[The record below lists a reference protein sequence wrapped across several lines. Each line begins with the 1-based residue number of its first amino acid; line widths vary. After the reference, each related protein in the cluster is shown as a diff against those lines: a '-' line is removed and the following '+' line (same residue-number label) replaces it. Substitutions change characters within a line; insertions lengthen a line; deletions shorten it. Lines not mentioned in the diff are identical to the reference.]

1 MTGKEDS
8 RFRHLGRKIILF
20 VVMALMIIAG
30 VLILIGRDQDLFTK
44 KYELRFTVDKG
55 TGFSKGMPVKLS
67 GFRIGR
73 VSSISLNEAAKV
85 DVVLQIN
92 RRYQKW
98 IRGDSRAKLLKEGLV
113 GDMIVDLSV
122 GSPTAPLLNDQSTL
136 AFEKTMGLDELA
148 SEVADGVKPVLIQ
161 LRDII
166 EYVNDP
172 KGDLKQ
178 SIRNINLLS
187 AHLDEIRNHAD
198 ELLTTGRDAVSS
210 STKRVDRV
218 LIEADNRLKEAG
230 PVLARVD
237 RISANLEQRLPSLLD
252 KTDGT
257 VGNLLELSKEATATS
272 SLIMPR
278 VPMLMDK
285 VESAIDQSNLLL
297 NGVSGMWP
305 IRNAVPAP
313 VQDRLVPG
321 DSHE

>member
-1 MTGKEDS
+1 MIGKEDQRFS
-8 RFRHLGRKIILF
+8 RLGRRITLF
-20 VVMALMIIAG
+20 IVAAMIMVAG
-30 VLILIGRDQDLFTK
+30 VLILIGREQDLFTK

-55 TGFSKGMPVKLS
+55 MGFSKGMPVKLS

-73 VSSISLNEAAKV
+73 VSAISLNEAAKV
-85 DVVLQIN
+85 DVVLQID

-98 IRGDSRAKLLKEGLV
+98 IRGDSRAKLVKEGLV

-122 GSPTAPLLNDQSTL
+122 GSPAAPLLDDESRL

-148 SEVADGVKPVLIQ
+148 SELADEVKPVLIQ

-187 AHLDEIRNHAD
+187 AHLDEIQSHAN

-210 STKRVDRV
+210 STKRVDGV
-218 LIEADNRLKEAG
+218 LIEADSRLKEVG

-237 RISANLEQRLPSLLD
+237 RISADLEQRLPPLLD
-252 KTDGT
+252 KADGT
-257 VGNLLELSKEATATS
+257 FVNLLEISKKAAATS

-278 VPMLMDK
+278 VPMLADK
-285 VESAIDQSNLLL
+285 VESAIDQSNRLLD
-297 NGVSGMWP
+297 GVSGMWP

-313 VQDRLVPG
+313 VPDRLVPG

>member
-8 RFRHLGRKIILF
+8 RFRHLGRKITLF

-85 DVVLQIN
+85 DVVLQID

-172 KGDLKQ
+172 KGDLKH

-198 ELLTTGRDAVSS
+198 LLLTTGRDAVSS

-218 LIEADNRLKEAG
+218 LMEADNRLKEAG